1 MVGIV
6 IVSHSRLLAEGV
18 KDLTKMMAEGCPVA
32 CAGGLKDGGFGT
44 DYEAIKEAV
53 EAVHGADGAVVLA
66 DMGSAVMTAEM
77 VLEELGWPDVVMVD
91 CPIAEGAVAAS
102 LSSLLGDDL
111 ETVKRQAMDAGKA
124 AKW

>member
-6 IVSHSRLLAEGV
+6 IISHSEKLAEGV
-18 KDLTKMMAEGCPVA
+18 VDVTRIMADGCPIVA
-32 CAGGLKDGGFGT
+32 AGGGDDGGYGT
-44 DYEAIKEAV
+44 SFTKICNAIEK
-53 EAVHGADGAVVLA
+53 VHGGDGVIVLA

-77 VLEELGWPDVVMVD
+77 AIEALGFPDVELVD

-102 LSSLLGDDL
+102 LSALCGDAL
-111 ETVKRQAMDAGKA
+111 ATVKAQALSAKTE